1 MSEKKSG
8 EGPNLSFMDHL
19 RELRRRLWIGLV
31 LVFIAVAVAF
41 VFRSTIIHFLI
52 QPFIVAWDMVE
63 GLPEKPSLS
72 YMNPLEFF
80 LVDLKVALL
89 SGIFCG
95 LPFLLWQV
103 WLFVAPGLYRKEKK
117 YAYPFLLLG
126 YPLFFGGAAFCYYV
140 ILPMVFQFGFSY
152 TQKFAGTMSEDIVI
166 NPLIMIREY
175 AAVTIKLLMGFGIA
189 FELPLAIVILT
200 LLGIVNWK
208 ILLRFSKYFLVLAFV
223 IGAVLTP
230 PDVVSQLFLA
240 APLIVL
246 YFASVLVSFI
256 LRPGTGEE
264 KKRKKAKK

>member
-1 MSEKKSG
+1 MSEKKSV

-19 RELRRRLWIGLV
+19 RELRRRLWIGLA
-31 LVFIAVAVAF
+31 LVIVAVAVAF
-41 VFRSTIIHFLI
+41 VFRSYIIQFLI
-52 QPFIVAWDMVE
+52 QPFLAAWDMVE

-89 SGIFCG
+89 SGVFCG
-95 LPFLLWQV
+95 LPFLLWQI

-117 YAYPFLLLG
+117 YAYPFLILG

-140 ILPMVFQFGFSY
+140 ILPMVFQFGLRY
-152 TQKFAGTMSEDIVI
+152 TQKFAGTVTEDIEI

-175 AAVTIKLLMGFGIA
+175 AAIVVKLLMGFGIA

-208 ILLRFSKYFLVLAFV
+208 ILLRFSRYFLVLAFV
-223 IGAVLTP
+223 LAAVLTP
-230 PDVVSQLFLA
+230 PDWVSQVFLA
-240 APLIVL
+240 VPLIIL

-264 KKRKKAKK
+264 KKKKKAKK